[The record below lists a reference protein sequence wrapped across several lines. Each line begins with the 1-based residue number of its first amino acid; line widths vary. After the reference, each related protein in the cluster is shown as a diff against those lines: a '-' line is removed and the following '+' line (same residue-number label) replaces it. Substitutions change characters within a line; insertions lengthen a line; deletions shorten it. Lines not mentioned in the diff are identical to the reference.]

1 MYKYKIMSN
10 VASQNISGGALLGN
24 MWHSFGYT
32 LGRKT
37 NWNLKHPHA
46 SNALSGVTQSYG

>member
-10 VASQNISGGALLGN
+10 VASQNISGGSLLES